1 VDEEDDLGSSDDEVN
16 RDGYCHFNDNESCIK
31 FDIELFGHGLE
42 LAQKPDAGKEL
53 GHGAVVWDAAVVFT
67 KYMEHTSSAFSVGK
81 CRNQTVLELG
91 SGCGL
96 GGLAFMMRGAKVV
109 CTDLKCVTD
118 ALTEQNVQV
127 SALWSVL
134 VCDGL
139 HYCYISAHFFA
150 FPIVTM

>member
-1 VDEEDDLGSSDDEVN
+1 MSRLVNEEDGSSSEDEHQ
-16 RDGYCHFNDNESCIK
+16 DGYCHFNDNDRCLN
-31 FDIELFGHGLE
+31 FDIELFGFGLE

-67 KYMEHTSSAFSVGK
+67 KYMEHTSSAFSVGN

-118 ALTEQNVQV
+118 ALTGPNVHV
-127 SALWSVL
+127 SGVQ
-134 VCDGL
+134 
-139 HYCYISAHFFA
+139 
-150 FPIVTM
+150 